1 MSLKKDFIIGIIL
14 IFILFL
20 TRNYYEQ
27 YRLFLI
33 YVPVYIGIL
42 HFNLKGYYN
51 NYSIMRFSS
60 YKKWKINIILMIFE
74 HSAIA
79 SIVLGLDKIF
89 IVNVEEMQIGPLY
102 LEYFL
107 FISIVSVILI
117 FPHLSTMRAVT
128 SSVTLL
134 ALIKSGI
141 FNLAILLPLYDARQ
155 FTIKNGIMH
164 SIVFLSILNVIIYS
178 IYFAWINRRVRIY
191 GYDEIKKSTN
201 SYFDCHSNISN

>member
-1 MSLKKDFIIGIIL
+1 MSLKKDVAIGIIL

-20 TRNYYEQ
+20 TRNYYEE
-27 YRLFLI
+27 YRIFLI
-33 YVPVYIGIL
+33 YVPIYIGIL
-42 HFNLKGYYN
+42 YSNLKGYYH

-74 HSAIA
+74 HSTIA

-89 IVNVEEMQIGPLY
+89 IVNVEGMQIGPLY

-107 FISIVSVILI
+107 FISIVSVVLI
-117 FPHLSTMRAVT
+117 FPHLNTMRAVI
-128 SSVTLL
+128 SSVALL
-134 ALIKSGI
+134 VLIKSGI
-141 FNLAILLPLYDARQ
+141 LNLAILQPLYDGRQ
-155 FTIKNGIMH
+155 FTIKNGILH
-164 SIVFLSILNVIIYS
+164 SIVFLVILNVIIYV

-201 SYFDCHSNISN
+201 SYFNYHSNISN